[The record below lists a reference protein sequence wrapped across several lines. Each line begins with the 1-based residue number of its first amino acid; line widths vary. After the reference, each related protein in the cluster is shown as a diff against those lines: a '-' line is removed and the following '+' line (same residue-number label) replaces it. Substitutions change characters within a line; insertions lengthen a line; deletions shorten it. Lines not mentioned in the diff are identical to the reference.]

1 MVQKGPL
8 PPTIIS
14 ITPGNETASID
25 FVKNSQ
31 GNAPTDFQYSTDNGT
46 TYTSMGT
53 TSSPFTVTGLT
64 NGTTY
69 QVKITASNS
78 EGTSNPSSAVNVTPY
93 TVPAPPTITSGVPGD
108 TIIIVNFTDGSSGGS
123 VIINHEYSTD
133 NGDNYTP
140 CYPVVTTSPFT
151 ITGRVNGQLYNVL
164 IKAIN
169 AAGSSAPSNMVE
181 VTPQA
186 AEPPSAPTG
195 LSATPSNQSA
205 IISFTAPATG
215 APILDYKYA
224 LSTDSYGIWY
234 LIGTNASPVTVN
246 GLTNNVAISI
256 KLLAVNAS
264 GDGTPSA
271 AVTVTPVAGTIPNP
285 PTGLSGSVGVN
296 QVTISFT
303 PGSDGGSVITNYQ
316 YATSTDGTSY
326 SSYTAFSPA
335 TEAASSVTITGLTN
349 GQAYYFKLKSVNAN
363 GVSATASSAVGPLTP
378 AAIAPSPPTSLSIG
392 SIGNQQVTINFT
404 PGYNGGTAIT
414 NYQYATSTDG
424 TTYSSYTAFSPAT
437 GVVSAVTVTGLTNGT
452 AYYFKL
458 KAVNAIGTGSAS
470 AGVGPGTPLTTPSA
484 PTITSISPS
493 NQGATVYFTA
503 PADTGGSAI
512 TSYYYSLNGG
522 SYTNTL
528 NVPIDALYGTITGLT
543 NGVSYAVTL
552 KAANVQGKGAAS
564 NSVNVTPNVTPDPP
578 TNLTATRGNTTA
590 LLSYTAPSGT
600 ITNYQ
605 YSLDNGSNWTSIGV
619 VTSYTVTGLTNGTTY
634 TFIVRAQNVIGYG
647 SATSPVT
654 VTPATTPSAPTSLT
668 TARGGSGILVITFTA
683 GSTGGNAI
691 TNYQYASST
700 DGYTTYTNVTSFTTT
715 TATIAG
721 LTNGTSYTFKLRAVN
736 TVGNGAVS
744 AATGPTIP
752 AAVPSA
758 PTNLVAVSANQSL
771 IINFTPGNNEGSP
784 ILNYNYAI
792 SVDGGGSYSTYF
804 TFSPPTGPVSSI
816 VLSGLDNGFLYYV
829 KIKATNLLGDGG
841 ESQPVS
847 GTPRQ
852 TPNPPTITDFT
863 INGQT
868 VTFSFIPGYDGGAPI
883 TNYTFSLDGITFT
896 PFAPPQTTSP
906 LILTSLPQG
915 VSYNFQFQAVSIAGA
930 GTPSTNLSVFVP
942 VTPPQYNPDE
952 IITGDISSSV
962 TNRAIRKSK
971 ACSVTAAIA
980 RARLIAPCESCPP
993 ARYSGPGGVAESD
1006 RLFKEINDCAVITA
1020 SQANILANQSLRGVP
1035 ESVRIAKTAT
1045 DVILCS
1051 FSPTDPNSR
1060 FVQYQGRFIPPA
1072 CPPPSAE
1079 QLNSTLPK
1087 PTESCIAQIP
1097 SYLRPSH

>member
-1 MVQKGPL
+1 MVGFP
-8 PPTIIS
+8 PGRPTIGS
-14 ITPGNETASID
+14 IIPGNQTAIIYFTKGS
-25 FVKNSQ
+25 
-31 GNAPTDFQYSTDNGT
+31 GTAPTDYQYSTDNGT

-53 TSSPFTVTGLT
+53 TSSPFTVSGLT
-64 NGTTY
+64 NGLTY

-78 EGTSNPSSAVNVTPY
+78 NGTSDPSTATNVTPY
-93 TVPAPPTITSGVPGD
+93 TVPDAPTITSGIGGD
-108 TIIIVNFTDGSSGGS
+108 EIITVNFIDGSSGGS

-140 CYPVVTTSPFT
+140 CSPAVTTSPIT
-151 ITGRVNGQLYNVL
+151 ITGRVNGQVYGVN
-164 IKAIN
+164 IRAIN
-169 AAGSSAPSNMVE
+169 AAGSSDSSNTVE

-186 AEPPSAPTG
+186 PAPPSAPTG
-195 LSATPSNQSA
+195 LSATPNNESA

-234 LIGTNASPVTVN
+234 LIGTNTSPVTVN

-285 PTGLSGSVGVN
+285 PTGLSGSAGVN

-326 SSYTAFSPA
+326 SSYTAFFPA

-392 SIGNQQVTINFT
+392 SVGNQQLTINFT
-404 PGYNGGTAIT
+404 PESNGGSAIT

-437 GVVSAVTVTGLTNGT
+437 GAVSTVTVTGLTNGT
-452 AYYFKL
+452 AYYVKL
-458 KAVNAIGTGSAS
+458 KAVNAVGTGSAS

-493 NQGATVYFTA
+493 NQGATVYFTP

-512 TSYYYSLNGG
+512 TNYYYSLDGG
-522 SYTNTL
+522 PYTNTL
-528 NVPIDALYGTITGLT
+528 NVPFESSFGTITGLT
-543 NGVSYAVTL
+543 NGVSYAVTI
-552 KAANVQGKGAAS
+552 KAANVQGKGTAS
-564 NSVNVTPNVTPDPP
+564 NSVNVIPNVTPDAP
-578 TNLTATRGNTTA
+578 TNLTATPGNTTV
-590 LLSYTAPSGT
+590 LLSYIAPSGT

-605 YSLDNGSNWTSIGV
+605 YSSDNGTNWTSIGV

-634 TFIVRAQNVIGYG
+634 TFIVRAQNAIGYG
-647 SATSPVT
+647 AATSPVT
-654 VTPATTPSAPTSLT
+654 VTPATTPSAPTSLIT
-668 TARGGSGILVITFTA
+668 SRGGSGILIITFTA
-683 GSTGGNAI
+683 GSTGGTAI
-691 TNYQYASST
+691 TNYQYATST
-700 DGYTTYTNVTSFTTT
+700 DGYTTYTSVTSFTTT

-758 PTNLVAVSANQSL
+758 PTNLVFVSADQAL

-784 ILNYNYAI
+784 ITNYNYAI
-792 SVDGGGSYSTYF
+792 SLDGGGSYSTYF
-804 TFSPPTGPVSSI
+804 PFSPPTGPVSSI
-816 VLSGLDNGFLYYV
+816 TITGLDNGFLYYV
-829 KIKATNLLGDGG
+829 KIKATNSLGDGG

-852 TPNPPTITDFT
+852 RPNPPTITDFA

-868 VTFSFIPGYDGGAPI
+868 VAFSFIPGYDGGAQI

-906 LILTSLPQG
+906 LILRSLPQG

-930 GTPSTNLSVFVP
+930 GTPSTNLSIFVP
-942 VTPPQYNPDE
+942 ITPPQYNPDE

-962 TNRAIRKSK
+962 TNRAIRKSQ

-993 ARYSGPGGVAESD
+993 PRYSGTGGVSESD
-1006 RLFKEINDCAVITA
+1006 RLLKETNDCAIITA
-1020 SQANILANQSLRGVP
+1020 SKANIIANQTLRGVP
-1035 ESVRIAKTAT
+1035 ESVRTAKIGANT
-1045 DVILCS
+1045 ILCS

-1087 PTESCIAQIP
+1087 PTETCVAQIP